1 MSDSQPQQS
10 PPRQTDRWLEPG
22 QTNAQV
28 IYILYLASLVVGVTM
43 IVGVVLAYINR
54 GKTGGFVESHYT
66 FLIRTFWIGLL
77 YGLIS
82 VVLFFVFIGVLL
94 MFVVLVWF
102 IARCVL
108 GLQALQRGEA
118 VKNPESW
125 LLGG

>member
-43 IVGVVLAYINR
+43 IVRVVLAYINI

>member
-1 MSDSQPQQS
+1 M
-10 PPRQTDRWLEPG
+10 
-22 QTNAQV
+22 
-28 IYILYLASLVVGVTM
+28 
-43 IVGVVLAYINR
+43 
-54 GKTGGFVESHYT
+54 
-66 FLIRTFWIGLL
+66 
-77 YGLIS
+77 
-82 VVLFFVFIGVLL
+82 VLFFVFIGVLL